1 MLNDETKDEG
11 MDSRDNC
18 GGVKIYKREEK
29 GDKGRDYCFQ
39 PGSHKVILI

>member
-1 MLNDETKDEG
+1 MLNDESKDEG

-18 GGVKIYKREEK
+18 GGVKIYKKEK
-29 GDKGRDYCFQ
+29 GDKDKDYCFQ